1 MSKIN
6 IITIERQFASGGRQ
20 IGALVAQELGY
31 KFYNE
36 EILQLASQKLGLQ
49 PHNVEHLEET
59 LPNSLLYGL
68 ALAADFTSDVVFAD
82 RLFET
87 ESEIIRGIGDAGKSV
102 IVGRCAGQIL
112 ANRKDVLKV
121 FIYGDEKSRIA
132 RAVEEYGIPEHEAHS
147 TLAKTDRRRNS
158 FYNAHT
164 KNHWS
169 SMETYDICLDSGS
182 LGIEMCAEIIKTM
195 AEK

>member
-6 IITIERQFASGGRQ
+6 IITIERQFASGGREV
-20 IGALVAQELGY
+20 GALAAQELSY

-36 EILQLASQKLGLQ
+36 EILQMASRKMGIQ

-68 ALAADFTSDVVFAD
+68 ALAADFTSDGVFAD

-87 ESEIIRGIGDAGKSV
+87 ESEIIREIGDTGNCV

-121 FIYGDEKSRIA
+121 FIYSDEKSRIA
-132 RAVEEYGIPEHEAHS
+132 RAVNEYGVSENEAHS
-147 TLAKTDRRRNS
+147 TLTKIDRRRNS

-169 SMETYDICLDSGS
+169 SMETYDICLDSGR

-195 AEK
+195 AER